1 MAYMP
6 AAGPRTS
13 KLKRLRPSSAC
24 RHGGLS
30 VAEVVDAVAGV
41 LDTPATAAA
50 VATVLGFVFVG
61 ALGSAIVASVL
72 VHLLGR
78 WIGVP
83 VAAVVVWLA
92 VARPRTGLAYLFF
105 DRLRLAD
112 IQRCGNKTGE
122 HTDERNRRRVYCG
135 FPLHVAAANDEHSHG
150 FCPNRDLVP

>member
-1 MAYMP
+1 MMAYIT

-41 LDTPATAAA
+41 QDTPATAAA

-92 VARPRTGLAYLFF
+92 VVRPRTGLAYLFF

-112 IQRCGNKTGE
+112 IRSSRSFPSGRATVDDGPSPPWPALRQQ
-122 HTDERNRRRVYCG
+122 NR
-135 FPLHVAAANDEHSHG
+135 
-150 FCPNRDLVP
+150 